1 MKKKF
6 ISLIKF
12 SLDLFLYR
20 TLHTGLKI
28 CNFINFISHFSFHE
42 KSARFLTMHKKIC
55 SVSETK
61 LMSQRLI
68 FVISVANGNIT
79 EIIFVLKASWACLPH
94 HGASWKVS
102 LTHLPSKFCSGCFNF
117 HLAMLKALANIMS
130 AVASGC
136 IFREC
141 FLN

>member
-20 TLHTGLKI
+20 TLHTGLKF

-79 EIIFVLKASWACLPH
+79 EIIFALKASWACLPH
-94 HGASWKVS
+94 PTPPWGFLES
-102 LTHLPSKFCSGCFNF
+102 LPHPPSQQVLFWVLQFSLGYVESSSTYHVCRCLRV
-117 HLAMLKALANIMS
+117 HI
-130 AVASGC
+130 
-136 IFREC
+136 
-141 FLN
+141 